1 MDVFGETLARIARD
15 TMMELVS
22 RGLTATPKHYQ
33 QVFLDLYGSRGLP
46 PERIVDFVVDS
57 GDDAPSGGEPGALE
71 IRGLI
76 TLAVG
81 LADAGGVACA
91 GNPDV
96 AAAFQ
101 EIKETICGGDELTDG
116 VVRELVGRLDE
127 ATVDLDA
134 GASGTVDAGLMKAVG
149 GVVRALVPLADPE
162 GRYRDDVLPAL
173 GALGGGGGAG
183 DLTGHL
189 QALERF
195 AAQRRS
201 EVAAEVK
208 ERKRLQKRANEVEAL
223 ALSSMDLVSRAMDD
237 DAGLV
242 QDLAGARAALPSADA
257 STVSELKEQLDA
269 HRKRLEGQKAPLTQQ
284 KDIIKG
290 VLQTLADQ
298 LSSATSGSEAF
309 EEGVS
314 QIRSRLEAANDLTE
328 LRELQETLVREAAN
342 AAAEAGKMKAQLG
355 DLSTQVEQSQKQ
367 VEALEQALEE
377 TKAKVGVDPLTQVPN
392 RGALEEWVGETLY
405 TGDKLVRGFS
415 LLVLDLDKFKS
426 VNDTHGH
433 LAGDKVLVEAA
444 KRFKSGIR
452 EIDFLARYGG
462 EEFVLVLPDCNLRIA
477 HAVAERIRVLLS
489 RRPIDAEGASLTQT
503 TSIGVATARGGEPF
517 KAVFERADQCVY
529 IAKEQG
535 RNRAII
541 ESQLPGS

>member
-22 RGLTATPKHYQ
+22 RGLAATPKHYQ
-33 QVFLDLYGSRGLP
+33 QVFLDLYGTRGLP
-46 PERIVDFVVDS
+46 PERIVDFVVDA
-57 GDDAPSGGEPGALE
+57 GDESANGGGQADLE

-81 LADAGGVACA
+81 LADAGGAACA
-91 GNPDV
+91 GSPDV
-96 AAAFQ
+96 SAAFQ
-101 EIKETICGGDELTDG
+101 EIKDAICGGDELTEG

-134 GASGTVDAGLMKAVG
+134 GAAGTVDAGLMKAVG

-162 GRYRDDVLPAL
+162 GRYRDDVIPAL
-173 GALGGGGGAG
+173 SALGNGDGAG
-183 DLTGHL
+183 DLTSHL

-208 ERKRLQKRANEVEAL
+208 ERKRLQKRASEVEAL

-257 STVSELKEQLDA
+257 NTVSELKEQLDA
-269 HRKRLEGQKAPLTQQ
+269 HRQRLDGQKAPLTQQ

-367 VEALEQALEE
+367 VEALEQALVE
-377 TKAKVGVDPLTQVPN
+377 TKAKVGVDPLTRVPN

-405 TGDKLVRGFS
+405 SGDALVRGFS

-477 HAVAERIRVLLS
+477 QAVAERIRVLLS
-489 RRPIDAEGASLTQT
+489 RRPIEVEGATLTQT

-529 IAKEQG
+529 LAKEQG